1 MDIFEATLRKNAGS
15 NLTHYFQNIF
25 VVEIFGSVITKNFIT
40 DEKVSFL
47 TKFSIPKTSQIFSL
61 WRPSIFILKFL
72 IEIVMKINFPDFQ

>member
-1 MDIFEATLRKNAGS
+1 MDIFEATLRKNACS

-72 IEIVMKINFPDFQ
+72 IEIVMKINFRDFQ

>member
-47 TKFSIPKTSQIFSL
+47 TKFPIPKTSQILSLNKFS
-61 WRPSIFILKFL
+61 RFS
-72 IEIVMKINFPDFQ
+72 MTKITKKMRGFRF